1 MFGIG
6 GGEIVF
12 IILIA
17 LMLFGS
23 ENIPNIARTL
33 GKGIAQI
40 KNATDD
46 IKSEIQ
52 RSAEENGLD
61 VKSLTGGLNDEIE
74 KVKGGFNKMV
84 NEHTQDLPVTNLRDI
99 PNTLNDVAN
108 DVTKDVTSE
117 LDTTTQ
123 SLDDIEAGPIKR
135 QG

>member
-12 IILIA
+12 IVLIA

-23 ENIPNIARTL
+23 ENIPHIARTL

-61 VKSLTGGLNDEIE
+61 AKSLTGGLNDEIE
-74 KVKGGFNKMV
+74 KVKSGFNKMV
-84 NEHTQDLPVTNLRDI
+84 TDHSADLPVTNLRDI
-99 PNTLNDVAN
+99 PN
-108 DVTKDVTSE
+108 S
-117 LDTTTQ
+117 
-123 SLDDIEAGPIKR
+123 
-135 QG
+135 